1 MLAVMW
7 YHNIFAVLFAF
18 LAIFLMLVI
27 LLQRGRG
34 VGLAGAF
41 GGAGGHSAFGAKTG
55 DVLTWVTVILT
66 VIFLFFAIIGNYTFV
81 TPASTLG
88 ASRETGLI
96 DPGAETTP
104 AASPTPTPIQ
114 IPPPTTSSAPAGAT
128 PIAVPAPTSATAATP
143 ETPK

>member
-66 VIFLFFAIIGNYTFV
+66 VIFLFFAIIGNYAFV

-88 ASRETGLI
+88 MNKEPGLI
-96 DPGAETTP
+96 DPGADTP
-104 AASPTPTPIQ
+104 AAAPPTPTPIQ
-114 IPPPTTSSAPAGAT
+114 IPPPATTSAPASLKPAI
-128 PIAVPAPTSATAATP
+128 PVPTTAPAATQ
-143 ETPK
+143 ESPK